1 MLFTKILS
9 GKAHNWLISLS
20 LSKQNISFLALQNP
34 MSERHNEVF
43 GVLAVVVSKGS
54 TWPLAS
60 QGVRKCVSS
69 ALRWVV
75 SWQWSSVILMF
86 FKPFFFF
93 PKHIQPLISPVCFT
107 KMQNIQWIMEPLL
120 LSMTWS
126 GISCFGKLVCH
137 FVCLFVTFLLI
148 NIKAKR

>member
-60 QGVRKCVSS
+60 QGVR
-69 ALRWVV
+69 
-75 SWQWSSVILMF
+75 
-86 FKPFFFF
+86 
-93 PKHIQPLISPVCFT
+93 
-107 KMQNIQWIMEPLL
+107 
-120 LSMTWS
+120 
-126 GISCFGKLVCH
+126 
-137 FVCLFVTFLLI
+137 
-148 NIKAKR
+148 